1 MGELKIDNNN
11 IISIEDYNNRFEVVE
26 NNNKRVSKIGISNI
40 TECLYNDEEI
50 MLVYKEFKRRYDEA
64 KTFAKKYQAMR
75 SLTMFVC
82 SIQIGLRGGDFC
94 ALTWED
100 IFDKDWNFKY
110 RTDFV
115 PSKTSHLANPKHIR
129 LIWNNDFEKALI
141 SYKNW
146 LEVHNILF
154 GLEDCMFMSQRGK
167 AIRRDTW
174 GKIVEEVC
182 KSVGI
187 KQRIGTHGLR
197 KTMAHQFIMKS
208 EDKSQAI
215 MELCIMFRH
224 SSLEVTRAY
233 SCLVLEELRKHKQ
246 RMNLFSE

>member
-1 MGELKIDNNN
+1 MGELKIDN
-11 IISIEDYNNRFEVVE
+11 IISIEDYNNRFEIVE
-26 NNNKRVSKIGISNI
+26 NNNKRISKIGISNL

-129 LIWNNDFEKALI
+129 LIWNDDFEKALI
-141 SYKNW
+141 GYKNW
-146 LEVHNILF
+146 LEAHNILF
-154 GLEDCMFMSQRGK
+154 SLEDCIFMSQKGK

-197 KTMAHQFIMKS
+197 KTMVHQYIQKS
-208 EDKSQAI
+208 DDKAQAE
-215 MELCIMFRH
+215 MEMCATLGH
-224 SSLEVTRAY
+224 SSLRVTHNY
-233 SCLVLEELRKHKQ
+233 SCLEFEKIKANKQ